1 MSSTLNKLSDEH
13 LVELLNSGK
22 VGVMPTDTLYGV
34 VCRADEEAAVHK
46 LYGLK
51 KRENKPGTIIAASV
65 NQLERLGFKH
75 RYLKAVEHLWPNPL
89 SIVLPCGEE
98 LTYLHRGLRTV
109 AVRVTAD
116 KELNKVLK
124 QTGPLLTS
132 SANHPGEPPANTIE
146 EAQKYFGEEI
156 DFYVDGGDLRGRQP
170 STVIRIIDDAIEVL
184 RPGAIKIDESGR
196 IAK

>member
-184 RPGAIKIDESGR
+184 RPGAVNIDETGV
-196 IAK
+196 IK